1 MLKEIFLEKIVFFNF
16 NIFNFSFIVSFVAI
30 NFEKILKGVRVWTK
44 SLILKCALNLGPSRF
59 SLKILLKSVMSVCV
73 MSVH

>member
-16 NIFNFSFIVSFVAI
+16 NIFNFILVSSVAI

-59 SLKILLKSVMSVCV
+59 SLKILLKSVMSVRV